1 MTTYCSVGIGEEEE
15 EEEEHIQKEISPY
28 LHRQKNGCLFEFIIL
43 R

>member
-1 MTTYCSVGIGEEEE
+1 MTTYCSVGIGEEEK
-15 EEEEHIQKEISPY
+15 EEHIQKEISPY